1 MTVTPDLVV
10 TALVSGAAGG
20 FVKETIASG
29 SQWLRDRFAHHSE
42 KAQKRAR
49 DNASDFL
56 NELAPRI
63 KKLEENSDFLKQ
75 KIESAMSQPDFSM
88 LMQHALLSAAQ
99 TESKEKHILLAQVV
113 SDRLRTDADTVL
125 ALTSQMACEAISHIT
140 SQQMRVLGLH
150 YTLGH
155 TRFPTSN
162 APTSPEL
169 LRMLR
174 LEWIEHTLAPYK
186 DLQFSRLD
194 LMHLDALGCQ
204 GAHYG
209 FLSPDLA
216 GMLSR
221 ATGSIEFEYEHFVQ
235 TELGR
240 HILELFER
248 QGLNGTSLQST
259 GSLIGMYVSDQ
270 LANRPTDITT
280 WEA

>member
-10 TALVSGAAGG
+10 TALVSGAAAG
-20 FVKETIASG
+20 FVKETMTTG
-29 SQWLRDRFAHHSE
+29 SQWLRDRFAHHKDE
-42 KAQKRAR
+42 AQKKAGE
-49 DNASDFL
+49 NASDFL

-63 KKLEENSDFLKQ
+63 KNLEENSDFLKQ
-75 KIESAMSQPDFSM
+75 KIETAMSQPDFSM
-88 LMQHALLSAAQ
+88 LMQQAILSAAQ

-113 SDRLRTDADTVL
+113 SERLRADADSLL
-125 ALTSQMACEAISHIT
+125 ALTSQMACEAISHMT
-140 SQQMRVLGLH
+140 SQQLRVLGLH
-150 YTLGH
+150 YTLEH
-155 TRFPTSN
+155 MRFPTAH

-174 LEWIEHTLAPYK
+174 SEWIEHTLAPYK
-186 DLQFSRLD
+186 DLHFSRLD
-194 LMHLDALGCQ
+194 LMHLDSLGCL
-204 GAHYG
+204 GAHHG

-221 ATGSIEFEYEHFVQ
+221 ATGSIEFEYERFVQ
-235 TELGR
+235 TGLGR

-270 LANRPTDITT
+270 LANKPTDITT